1 VTAPAISTTAL
12 RKLYGPR
19 AALAGV
25 DLQVPRGSV
34 YGLVGPNGAGKTT
47 LLAILAGLRR
57 PSGGNVRLD
66 GDRRQ
71 VAMLPDTPS
80 FDSWLTGRE
89 VVDLARA
96 LVAPA
101 APAARVDQVLADAGL
116 AEDAGQRVGGYS
128 RGMLQRLGLAAAVVG
143 HPEVLLLDEPCSA
156 LDPAGRREVLDL
168 VARLS
173 GQVTVLLSTHI
184 LADVQEVC
192 DTVGVLRAGRLLYQ
206 GSLDELLVGRVAP
219 TWTVRCRPP
228 LEPIEAALARRS
240 WVTGVERT
248 GAEDLLVEVA
258 SREAAEAGLAGAL
271 AEAGAHLV
279 RLEPRVADLE
289 QVFLELTR

>member
-1 VTAPAISTTAL
+1 
-12 RKLYGPR
+12 
-19 AALAGV
+19 
-25 DLQVPRGSV
+25 
-34 YGLVGPNGAGKTT
+34 
-47 LLAILAGLRR
+47 
-57 PSGGNVRLD
+57 
-66 GDRRQ
+66 
-71 VAMLPDTPS
+71 
-80 FDSWLTGRE
+80 
-89 VVDLARA
+89 
-96 LVAPA
+96 
-101 APAARVDQVLADAGL
+101 
-116 AEDAGQRVGGYS
+116 
-128 RGMLQRLGLAAAVVG
+128 MLQRLGLAAAVVG

-156 LDPAGRREVLDL
+156 LDPAGRREVFDL

>member
-1 VTAPAISTTAL
+1 VTAAAISTTAL
-12 RKLYGPR
+12 GKHYGPR
-19 AALAGV
+19 AALDGV

-34 YGLVGPNGAGKTT
+34 YGLVGPNGAGNTT

-57 PSGGNVRLD
+57 PSRGGVRVD

-116 AEDAGQRVGGYS
+116 ADAAGRRVGGYS
-128 RGMLQRLGLAAAVVG
+128 RGMLQRLGLAATVVG
-143 HPEVLLLDEPCSA
+143 DPEVLLLDEPCSA
-156 LDPAGRREVLDL
+156 LDPAGRREVLGL

-184 LADVQEVC
+184 LSDIEEVC
-192 DTVGVLRAGRLLYQ
+192 DTVGVLRAGRLLYRDHCT
-206 GSLDELLVGRVAP
+206 SCCSP
-219 TWTVRCRPP
+219 TGGTPSCSRP
-228 LEPIEAALARRS
+228 S
-240 WVTGVERT
+240 TRT
-248 GAEDLLVEVA
+248 GER
-258 SREAAEAGLAGAL
+258 S
-271 AEAGAHLV
+271 
-279 RLEPRVADLE
+279 PS
-289 QVFLELTR
+289 T

>member
-1 VTAPAISTTAL
+1 VTAAAISTTAL
-12 RKLYGPR
+12 RKHYGPR
-19 AALAGV
+19 AALDGV
-25 DLQVPRGSV
+25 DLQVPSGSV

-57 PSGGNVRLD
+57 PSGGGVRLD
-66 GDRRQ
+66 ADRRR
-71 VAMLPDTPS
+71 VGMLPDTPS
-80 FDSWLTGRE
+80 FDPWLTGRE

-116 AEDAGQRVGGYS
+116 ADAAGRRVGGYS
-128 RGMLQRLGLAAAVVG
+128 RGMLQRLGLAATVVG
-143 HPEVLLLDEPCSA
+143 DPQVLLLDEPCSA

-184 LADVQEVC
+184 LSDVEEVC

-206 GSLDELLVGRVAP
+206 GPLDELLVGRVAP

-228 LEPIEAALARRS
+228 LEPVEAALARRS
-240 WVTGVERT
+240 WVTRVERT
-248 GAEDLLVEVA
+248 GAEELLVEAA
-258 SREAAEAGLAGAL
+258 SREAAEAGLAGAI
-271 AEAGAHLV
+271 AEAGARLV
-279 RLEPRVADLE
+279 RLEPQAADLE
-289 QVFLELTR
+289 RVFLELTR